1 MTAELEIDYDALA
14 QEAMRGVVRAVL
26 TRVQK
31 SGLPGDHHFYIAFD
45 TRHPGVVL
53 SKRLKSK
60 YADEMTIVLQHVFW
74 DLIVS
79 DQRFEVKLRFD
90 GVPERLVIPFDALK
104 VFFDPSVPYA
114 LQFDE
119 TGATRDT
126 GTVVGI
132 NEDTGVASGPS
143 GMNVPALGRDGGRAA
158 PRPASADRNDRKRP
172 VRRVRD
178 KDSDGDGVSEQLA
191 ADNVPSRRTEL
202 QPASHPPAA
211 LAPVSSAPEARSEP
225 EPDAAATAGP
235 DNVIS
240 LDRFRKKP

>member
-31 SGLPGDHHFYIAFD
+31 TGLPGDHHFYIAFD

-74 DLIVS
+74 DLIVT
-79 DQRFEVKLRFD
+79 DVRFEVKLRFD
-90 GVPERLVIPFDALK
+90 GVPERLVVPFAAVK
-104 VFFDPSVPYA
+104 VFFDPSVPYG

-119 TGATRDT
+119 AGGTRDT
-126 GTVVGI
+126 GSVVGI
-132 NEDTGVASGPS
+132 NEDNSIGADNPTGLPP
-143 GMNVPALGRDGGRAA
+143 GMSVPAVGRA
-158 PRPASADRNDRKRP
+158 PTRTPAGERTERKRP
-172 VRRVRD
+172 ARRVRSD
-178 KDSDGDGVSEQLA
+178 KDDDGDA
-191 ADNVPSRRTEL
+191 IADNVVDGAPGRRAEP
-202 QPASHPPAA
+202 QPVTRVQPVLASVPAA
-211 LAPVSSAPEARSEP
+211 PDNEAHSP
-225 EPDAAATAGP
+225 PGP